1 MASLGKGS
9 HTVIKNKNKRIEGIA
24 QGVKSMWQ
32 ALGSILSTVKKDRN
46 EGREKT
52 VPNARYSKIMHDII
66 HTDMLFNPR

>member
-1 MASLGKGS
+1 
-9 HTVIKNKNKRIEGIA
+9 
-24 QGVKSMWQ
+24 MWQ